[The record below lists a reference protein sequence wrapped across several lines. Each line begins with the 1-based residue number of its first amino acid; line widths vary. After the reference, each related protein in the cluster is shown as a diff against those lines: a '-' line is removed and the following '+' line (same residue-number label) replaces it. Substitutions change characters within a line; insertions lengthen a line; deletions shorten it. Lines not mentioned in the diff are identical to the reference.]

1 MFNKYKMERFII
13 RKTTRNIKLK
23 KEMENKIINKMEQED
38 VELDIEEYVSDEEE
52 EAIIVYTD
60 GIAK

>member
-1 MFNKYKMERFII
+1 MERFII

-60 GIAK
+60 GGMFK